1 MRHATAIIGAVG
13 EHLAREHLQ
22 EAGWH
27 VSDEDF
33 RGGNTQDLDL
43 IATSPGGST
52 KLEIQVKATTTDHAG
67 ISWQKPGRE
76 VVDPWIAGAAA
87 RGHQAVFIMIQG
99 DKASVRVEPDPDREG
114 FFLPK
119 PEGFFLPKPK
129 VLQMT
134 AMTAEDFGD
143 LVDERRAEYGNYK
156 RQRLYRGHGAIGEP
170 LSPKNVRTP
179 VYVDDG
185 EPLEDFLK
193 RREIPYLAVD
203 GRVGTWGPPQP
214 SGAGGHHVERRIADR
229 RP

>member
-119 PEGFFLPKPK
+119 PK

-134 AMTAEDFGD
+134 AMTTEDFGD

-193 RREIPYLAVD
+193 RREIPLSRRRRKS
-203 GRVGTWGPPQP
+203 GNMGPATAQWRWWAPCRT
-214 SGAGGHHVERRIADR
+214 SDR
-229 RP
+229 